1 MQNILITGVAGFIG
15 SRLAKYILDNYRD
28 KYHIVGIDNLFGGY
42 LDNIPDGVEFYNKDI
57 NSDLDELFKQYK
69 FEYVYHIAAYA
80 TEGLSPFIRK
90 FNYDNNLRGTVNIVN
105 ACVNYNVKRLIF
117 TSSMSV
123 YGPTNK
129 RYKED
134 DIPQPIDSYAIS
146 KYACELDIKA
156 ASEQFGL
163 DYCIIRPHNVYGINQ
178 NIWDIYRNVIGIWMY
193 QILQDKPITIYGD
206 GKQTRAFT
214 CIDNILEPMYQG
226 MVSNIAS
233 KEIFNLGAL
242 EGISV
247 NNAANIL
254 QEITGYDKVIYLE
267 NRYEVKHA
275 IPNGEKSV
283 KLLGYKENIS
293 FREGVKKM
301 WEWAK
306 QQPNRKQFKWDKYE
320 IDKNMYE
327 YWK

>member
-28 KYHIVGIDNLFGGY
+28 KYYIVGIDNLFGGY

-226 MVSNIAS
+226 MVSDIAS

-247 NNAANIL
+247 NDAANIL